1 MISSDQEVK
10 VISAPIIPQ
19 FGMDPKLLHVFAPR
33 FNPLG
38 FSQPHQHWERF
49 AQHMLDSGVHLTVVE
64 CVSPGEDFHCTAP
77 PMSDPAH
84 ADRFQHIGVYAKT
97 RAWTKENLI
106 VLGVQRTPQAQ
117 FIAWLDADIT
127 FRRQDWA
134 SATVKALLHYE
145 IVQPWKSC
153 LDLGPNGEIIAV
165 HTSFCHQMWQGQPL
179 APPDWKTPYWIGDGG
194 SAVYPHC
201 LPGDS
206 LVVPG
211 GKVIAASRRPYEG
224 DLVVIRTASGQE
236 LSCSLNH
243 PVFSGSGWVRAD
255 RLNVGDNVLRHVRG
269 NGLLGKPDE
278 KQPPARI
285 EDVVRSFSERAGRDR
300 FAHLLPDDL
309 DNNRSNCK
317 VAEVWADRH
326 LTTERHASSAKQSGD
341 FNFGRIG
348 HLTADRFDR
357 LGSHDLLC
365 QALGLAT
372 PANQP
377 TASAGFTPELFGG
390 LFEHPNADRRAD
402 LLTSFGARSI
412 PGQSATGTGN
422 LPTGSRCSMRGTD
435 ISGNALGDDLSRIP
449 FIHADDPGALRR
461 GLAGQV
467 ELDEVVYVG
476 RREFLGHLYDLQ
488 TENGYI
494 IADGILTH
502 NSGFGWG
509 TTRAIWDAIGGLF
522 EYGAMGSA
530 DHHMAASLAGLA
542 HKTLPPGNTSAN
554 YCAEVL
560 RWQRRAQAA
569 INGNV
574 GYVDGVIEH
583 SFHGAKRNRSYI
595 GRWAM
600 FLEHGFDPLED
611 LCRNSYGVWEFATK
625 KPRLRRAFDR
635 YLHSRNE
642 DGNSM

>member
-1 MISSDQEVK
+1 M
-10 VISAPIIPQ
+10 ISAPIIPQ

-326 LTTERHASSAKQSGD
+326 LTTERHASSAK
-341 FNFGRIG
+341 
-348 HLTADRFDR
+348 
-357 LGSHDLLC
+357 
-365 QALGLAT
+365 
-372 PANQP
+372 
-377 TASAGFTPELFGG
+377 
-390 LFEHPNADRRAD
+390 
-402 LLTSFGARSI
+402 
-412 PGQSATGTGN
+412 
-422 LPTGSRCSMRGTD
+422 RGTD